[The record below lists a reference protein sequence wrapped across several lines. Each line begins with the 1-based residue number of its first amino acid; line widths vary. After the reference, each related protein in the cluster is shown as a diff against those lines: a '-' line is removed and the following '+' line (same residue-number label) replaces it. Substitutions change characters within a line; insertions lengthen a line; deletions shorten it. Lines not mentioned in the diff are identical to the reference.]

1 MCGQENKAMSVQ
13 DTVEILTQECIE
25 LRRILAATSDDREKE
40 KIVLK
45 HIISRANSDL
55 HVNDFQKGL
64 EWFNVSEGL
73 SMSKHLAG
81 KIVVLDFFTYCCINC
96 MHILPDLEA
105 VEKKYTVED
114 GLVIIGVHS
123 AKFSNEKDSAKILSA
138 VQRYNILHPVVN
150 DAKLSMW
157 RDIGISCWP
166 SLVILGPQAQP
177 LVVLV
182 GEGHR
187 EELFLYTK
195 VALSYFKSHNAIRN
209 HDLPVRPAQHL
220 LPVSTKENLLF
231 PGKVIGFE
239 DENEDKI
246 IVSDTGNNRIIII
259 RLDGTVEHVIGGY
272 SPGLKDGSFEMAR
285 FNAPQGVCHRGDSIY
300 VADNENHAIRLID
313 LKSKSVTTLAG
324 TGSQGHDYQGGKIGK
339 AQAISSPWDVAL
351 YDYKENEQLLIIAM
365 AGTHQI
371 WALFLQDTVWWKNK
385 EYKAGSCAAIVGNG
399 REANRNNTYPHAAS
413 LAQPSG
419 LAISPDSKILFF
431 ADSESSSI
439 RKIYLQDGRVS
450 PLAGADKNPQDL
462 HNFGDVDGIQ
472 YCAKFQHP
480 LGVTW
485 DSKREVVYVAD
496 TYNHKIKQID
506 SAGKCTTLYG
516 AGKPSKDHVFDEPS
530 GLGLLAKHNLL
541 LIADTNNHC
550 IKTINLES
558 KLINTIADLKYPMKV
573 VRPFD
578 KVLDFSTE
586 ISNKEAEM
594 TISFATRFTA
604 GVEFTASAP
613 QKWSLSHPESWTSE
627 SPMGSLSTPIKLEL
641 PEDDTPEELAITVN
655 FVVCTNGQCIP
666 RRLKILH
673 RVLRKAGAPTNI
685 EQTDEIEIL

>member
-25 LRRILAATSDDREKE
+25 LKRALAASDDREKE

-45 HIISRANSDL
+45 HIISRANTDL
-55 HVNDFQKGL
+55 RVNDFQKGL

-73 SMSKHLAG
+73 SVSKHLTG
-81 KIVVLDFFTYCCINC
+81 KIVILDFFTYCCINC

-123 AKFSNEKDSAKILSA
+123 AKFSNEKDSSKILSA
-138 VQRYNILHPVVN
+138 VQRYNIQHPVVN

-157 RDIGISCWP
+157 RDIGITCWP

-177 LVVLV
+177 LAVLV

-195 VALSYFKSHNAIRN
+195 IALTYFKSRNAIRSN
-209 HDLPVRPAQHL
+209 DIPLKPAQHL
-220 LPVSTKENLLF
+220 LPASTKDNLLF
-231 PGKVIGFE
+231 PGKVIGIE
-239 DENEDKI
+239 DMGEDKI
-246 IVSDTGNNRIIII
+246 IVSDTGNNRVIIMK
-259 RLDGTVEHVIGGY
+259 LDGTVEHVIGGY
-272 SPGLKDGSFEMAR
+272 SPGMRDGNFDVAR
-285 FNAPQGVCHRGDSIY
+285 FNGPQGICHRGQSIY
-300 VADNENHAIRLID
+300 VADNDNHAIRLID
-313 LKSKSVTTLAG
+313 LKSKSVTTLVG
-324 TGSQGHDYQGGKIGK
+324 TGSQGHDYQGGGIAKG
-339 AQAISSPWDVAL
+339 QAISSPWDVAI
-351 YDYKENEQLLIIAM
+351 YDYKENQEVLLIAM

-399 REANRNNTYPHAAS
+399 REANRNNSYPHAAS

-419 LAISPDSKILFF
+419 IALSQDSKLLFF

-439 RKIYLQDGRVS
+439 RKIHLEDGRVS

-462 HNFGDVDGIQ
+462 HNFGDADGTQ
-472 YCAKFQHP
+472 YSAKFQHP

-516 AGKPSKDHVFDEPS
+516 SGKPTKDHVFDEPS
-530 GLGLLAKHNLL
+530 GLGLLAKQNLL

-550 IKTINLES
+550 IKAVNLDTKS
-558 KLINTIADLKYPMKV
+558 INTIPNLKYPKKV
-573 VRPFD
+573 ARPFD
-578 KVLDFSTE
+578 KILNFTIE
-586 ISNKEAEM
+586 ISNKLADIKILF
-594 TISFATRFTA
+594 TTRLDA
-604 GVEFTASAP
+604 GVEFTADAP

-627 SPMGSLSTPIKLEL
+627 SPMGSLVTPIKLEL
-641 PEDDTPEELAITVN
+641 PEDNAPEELVITIN
-655 FVVCTNGQCIP
+655 FVVCTGGQCVP
-666 RRLKILH
+666 RRLKIMY
-673 RVLRKAGAPTNI
+673 RVVRKEGASTSI
-685 EQTDEIEIL
+685 EQTNELEIS